1 MHDGTLPIPQVITWG
16 QSFPANDTKYKK
28 WFHESAE
35 DQYGSMAQVRQR
47 ERGIKARQLNRLPR
61 TLICRTSA

>member
-1 MHDGTLPIPQVITWG
+1 MAPPPPPSQVITWG

-35 DQYGSMAQVRQR
+35 DQYGSMAQVCAAAGDRDR
-47 ERGIKARQLNRLPR
+47 DKDSRLSRLP
-61 TLICRTSA
+61 TT